1 MTNPILNIH
10 KTDFLIGSPVAK
22 SIKSGPEF
30 RKLQPDLAYFSL
42 LHSARCPL
50 AKAEGEQPKYFL
62 NTREKYRASS

>member
-10 KTDFLIGSPVAK
+10 KTDFLFGNSVAK
-22 SIKSGPEF
+22 SIKSGPES
-30 RKLQPDLAYFSL
+30 RKLQPDLAYFSML
-42 LHSARCPL
+42 LSARSPF